1 MKQFPENNILQ
12 KVRDG
17 DMVAFRHLYN
27 LYFRRLSIF
36 AQKFVGEDQA
46 KDMVQDCFYN
56 YWINRNKIE
65 INTSFSAYLFTII
78 KNRCLKFLK
87 EEQKKSTWESG
98 FGLKLKEEELEY
110 FIASEKSIL
119 EFDIEDRIENV
130 IGHLPEKC
138 AEVFKE
144 SRFEGLSNKEIA
156 EKHNITVKAVEKHIS
171 KALKTFRE
179 EFKDL
184 VVLLF
189 TFYFPKNS

>member
-1 MKQFPENNILQ
+1 MKQLPENSILQ

-17 DMVAFRHLYN
+17 DMTAFHHLYN
-27 LYFRRLSIF
+27 LYYRRLNIF
-36 AQKFVGEDQA
+36 AQKFVSEDQA
-46 KDMVQDCFYN
+46 KDMVQDCFIN

-87 EEQKKSTWESG
+87 EEQKKNTWENG
-98 FGLKLKEEELEY
+98 FGLKLKAEELEY

-119 EFDIEDRIENV
+119 EFDIEDRVKNA

-138 AEVFKE
+138 AEVFRE
-144 SRFEGLSNKEIA
+144 SRFDGLSNKEIA
-156 EKHNITVKAVEKHIS
+156 AKHNITVKAVEKHIS
-171 KALKTFRE
+171 RALKTFRE

-189 TFYFPKNS
+189 SFYFKKNI

>member
-1 MKQFPENNILQ
+1 MKQLPENSILQ

-17 DMVAFRHLYN
+17 DMTAFHHLYN
-27 LYFRRLSIF
+27 LYYRRLNIF
-36 AQKFVGEDQA
+36 AQKFVSEDQA
-46 KDMVQDCFYN
+46 KDMVQDCFIN

-87 EEQKKSTWESG
+87 EEQKKNTWENG

-119 EFDIEDRIENV
+119 EFDIEDRVKNV

-138 AEVFKE
+138 AEVFRE
-144 SRFEGLSNKEIA
+144 SRFDGLSNKEIA
-156 EKHNITVKAVEKHIS
+156 AKHNITVKAVEKHIS
-171 KALKTFRE
+171 RALKTFRE

-189 TFYFPKNS
+189 SFNFKKNI

>member
-1 MKQFPENNILQ
+1 MKQLPENSILQ

-17 DMVAFRHLYN
+17 DMTAFHHLYN
-27 LYFRRLSIF
+27 LYYRRLNIF
-36 AQKFVGEDQA
+36 AQKFVSEDQA
-46 KDMVQDCFYN
+46 KDMVQDCFIN

-87 EEQKKSTWESG
+87 EEQKKNTWENG
-98 FGLKLKEEELEY
+98 FGLKLKAEELEY

-119 EFDIEDRIENV
+119 EFDIEDRVKNV

-138 AEVFKE
+138 AEVFRE
-144 SRFEGLSNKEIA
+144 SRFDGLSNKEIA
-156 EKHNITVKAVEKHIS
+156 AKHNITVKAVEKHIS
-171 KALKTFRE
+171 RALKTFRE

-189 TFYFPKNS
+189 SFNFKKNI